1 MKFSSIILC
10 FLLISTVSN
19 AQIREPWA
27 SRPTSQWP
35 IIALTNNIVYKNGDQ
50 YIHPSFAYAG
60 TGFLV
65 NTGTDTV
72 AVTAKHVL
80 LIARNKKTNAV
91 TINKDLLRWSLKP
104 KGSNY
109 DSVLV
114 DKLLNDDTAEIIE
127 GVNSSIFERDML
139 VLSLKKISSLFQP
152 LRPRYTP
159 PRTGEKVYIVGCAY
173 GDRMCT
179 VIEGSVINKYGF
191 DITIS
196 TDKPVQ
202 PGASGSAVVDANG
215 WLIGVFSSMTR
226 DTKLNRDVAVAISTE
241 YLREVLTK
249 KPNLNQPKKDYGEMI
264 LQLTLTSGPK
274 VAIDEYRKLTAYP
287 HMYYFYN
294 FRSTNRNGLREA
306 GAKLLELNLVEEAI
320 EILKF
325 NTEINSG
332 LYSNFN
338 ILARAYMMAG
348 NREEAINAY
357 RISVNKFNN
366 RNENEAV
373 KQLERLQSG
382 N

>member
-1 MKFSSIILC
+1 M
-10 FLLISTVSN
+10 ISTGSLS
-19 AQIREPWA
+19 QMREPWA

-35 IIALTNNIVYKNGDQ
+35 LIALTNNVIYKNGDQ

-65 NTGTDTV
+65 DTGTDTV

-80 LIARNKKTNAV
+80 LIARNKKSNAV
-91 TINKDLLRWSLKP
+91 SINKDLLRWSLKP
-104 KGSNY
+104 KGTNY

-114 DKLLNDDTAEIIE
+114 DKLLNDDTTEIIE
-127 GVNSSIFERDML
+127 GANSSIFERDML
-139 VLSLKKISSLFQP
+139 VLSLKKTSPLFQP
-152 LRPRYTP
+152 LRPRYSP
-159 PRTGEKVYIVGCAY
+159 PRPGEKVYIIGCAF
-173 GDRMCT
+173 DDKMCT

-196 TDKPVQ
+196 TDKPML

-215 WLIGVFSSMTR
+215 WLIGVFSSVSR
-226 DTKLNRDVAVAISTE
+226 DNKLNKDVAVAISTE

-249 KPNLNQPKKDYGEMI
+249 KANLNQPKKDYGEMV
-264 LQLTLTSGPK
+264 LNLTLTSGPK
-274 VAIDEYRKLTAYP
+274 VAIDEYKKLAAYP

-294 FRSTNRNGLREA
+294 FRSTTKNGLREA

-325 NTEINSG
+325 NTEVNGG
-332 LYSNFN
+332 LYSNYN